1 MSQHSYLFVPADR
14 PERYS
19 KAIASGADA
28 VIIDLEDAVAASAK
42 DEARRQLLSGWASV
56 SAQAQTTGARSL
68 IRINSADSAWFEDD
82 LALCN
87 ALHPDGVVLPKA
99 ADSVIVGAVASR
111 MPAIA
116 LLPLIETARGVQNVD
131 QIAQAVG
138 VERLVFGTVDLTH
151 ELNAE
156 EDEPLDYVR
165 TRIVIASRAAGLEGP
180 VDGVCR
186 AVSDA
191 SRLLYE
197 STRALRFGFAGKL
210 CIHPKQ
216 VDAVNAAFRPSSQK
230 IEWAQ
235 RVVAA
240 YEAAQGS
247 AVAIDGEMVDLPVF
261 RRAKLLLSSLHQTN

>member
-1 MSQHSYLFVPADR
+1 MSQRSYLFVPADR

-19 KAIASGADA
+19 KAIAAGADA
-28 VIIDLEDAVAASAK
+28 VILDLEDAVATTAK
-42 DEARRQLLSGWASV
+42 DEARRQLRSSWASV
-56 SAQAQTTGARSL
+56 SAEAQTSGTRIL
-68 IRINSADSAWFEDD
+68 IRINSADSGWLEED

-87 ALHPDGVVLPKA
+87 ALRPDGVVLPKA

-111 MPAIA
+111 MPTIA

-156 EDEPLDYVR
+156 EDKPLDYVR
-165 TRIVIASRAAGLEGP
+165 TRIVIASCAAGLEGP

-186 AVSDA
+186 AVSEA

-197 STRALRFGFAGKL
+197 STRALGFGFSGKL

-216 VDAVNAAFRPSSQK
+216 VDAINEAFSPTSQK

-240 YEAAQGS
+240 YEAAHGG
-247 AVAIDGEMVDLPVF
+247 AVAVDGEMVDLPVF
-261 RRAKLLLSSLHQTN
+261 RRAKSLLSSLHQTD